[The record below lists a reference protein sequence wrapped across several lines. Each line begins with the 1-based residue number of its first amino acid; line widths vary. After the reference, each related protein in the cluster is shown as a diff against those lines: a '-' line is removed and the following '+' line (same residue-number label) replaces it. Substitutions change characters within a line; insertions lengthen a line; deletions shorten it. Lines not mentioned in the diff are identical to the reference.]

1 MSENEKY
8 VDPQDEI
15 VTVRL
20 PQKDYEV
27 LRELIET
34 RQALS
39 GFKKWLQTGLLWIAG
54 SLLTLLGLYEIMRRY

>member
-1 MSENEKY
+1 MNEKEIH

-20 PQKDYEV
+20 PKNDYEV
-27 LRELIET
+27 LRELIGT

-54 SLLTLLGLYEIMRRY
+54 SLLTVLGLYEIMKRY

>member
-1 MSENEKY
+1 MSEKEIH

-20 PQKDYEV
+20 PKKDYEV
-27 LRELIET
+27 LRELIGT

-54 SLLTLLGLYEIMRRY
+54 SLLTVLGLYEIMKRY